1 MAQID
6 PAQKKRWT
14 EKRKAILKRDKYI
27 DQVLLRGGEKV
38 EADVVHHIFP
48 KEQYPQYTWK
58 DWNLISISRDTHEL
72 LHNRVTGG
80 LSDIGLKL
88 LKETGEKQGIKTFEL
103 VLVIGLPGSGK
114 TTYVQTNM
122 GNALAYDLDYIAGAF
137 RLKTAHAEYNEA
149 ARRMANSMATAFSRA
164 ASSFCSK
171 AYIIRSAPSVEEV
184 ARYDP
189 DTIVICNHLS
199 DITNRPDY
207 HKTDTSYMVERINEV
222 KQYAKDNFI
231 TLIEA

>member
-1 MAQID
+1 MD
-6 PAQKKRWT
+6 KLDLKRWRQ
-14 EKRKAILKRDKYI
+14 KRLAILKRDKYT
-27 DQVLLRGGEKV
+27 DQVLLRGGERV

-114 TTYVQTNM
+114 TTYVKTNM
-122 GNALAYDLDYIAGAF
+122 GDALAYDLDYIAGAF
-137 RLKTAHAEYNEA
+137 RLKNAHAEYNEA

-184 ARYDP
+184 TRYDP
-189 DTIVICNHLS
+189 DTIVICRHLS
-199 DITNRPDY
+199 DITSRPDY
-207 HKTDTSYMVERINEV
+207 RKIDTEHMEESIEDIKQFAIDNYIPVIEV
-222 KQYAKDNFI
+222 
-231 TLIEA
+231 